1 MKLDEFAFLNQQLA
15 GMLKAGIPLEGALR
29 RLCAGMRRGKM
40 RRELLALEA
49 DLAAGAPL
57 KEALAKRQLPEL
69 YTQMLQVGVESGDLP
84 AVLTLLADYYHR
96 TNSLWN
102 RLKAVMT
109 YPVLVLL
116 ASFALS
122 VFLVAIYMGTGFNS
136 VGAPPDAISVM
147 ASIGSNQP
155 AQPPGVDSLAIGL
168 VGLFCPPIALLAA
181 ISALAA
187 ATLLPRLRGYLVWR
201 APVFREARLA
211 RLASCL
217 SLLLRSGCTLKN
229 ALGLLARVE
238 AGTPMAAE
246 LLAWEQRAA
255 AGETKFEKLVG
266 GKTLIPPLFV
276 WLVASDR
283 ESWEPGL
290 DRAAEIYHARALYQA
305 EMILNATMPVSVVL
319 LGALIATQLL
329 SLVQLVTGGVA
340 NGMGIFSLSS
350 LSGSLF

>member
-102 RLKAVMT
+102 RLKAIMT
-109 YPVLVLL
+109 YPVLVLV

-122 VFLVAIYMGTGFNS
+122 VFLVAVYVGLGFNS
-136 VGAPPDAISVM
+136 AGASSETAWLTTIMSGPFSQV
-147 ASIGSNQP
+147 QP
-155 AQPPGVDSLAIGL
+155 GAAANLAIGL
-168 VGLFCPPIALLAA
+168 VGLFCPPITLLAA
-181 ISALAA
+181 IFALAA

-201 APVFREARLA
+201 TPVFREARLA

-255 AGETKFEKLVG
+255 AGESKFENIVS

-305 EMILNATMPVSVVL
+305 EMILNAAMPVSVVL

-329 SLVQLVTGGVA
+329 SLVQLVMGGVTSGA
-340 NGMGIFSLSS
+340 GIFPIFTMN
-350 LSGSLF
+350 SLF